1 MFLTYGWYEERWFAE
16 EVQGNECTPADRESV
31 LQHTLAVLRDEFL
44 ANLSVITDTGIV
56 SIFMSVPLH
65 VTMCYIP

>member
-16 EVQGNECTPADRESV
+16 EVQGNECTPADRKSV